1 MRLSTIIIARC
12 KFTEEKFRHTTFDDY
27 IPLYIPYHE
36 ISFTLKL
43 TTLDDILLFMK
54 DTYINCYYIL

>member
-36 ISFTLKL
+36 IA
-43 TTLDDILLFMK
+43 LL
-54 DTYINCYYIL
+54 